1 MEKAKNV
8 YVLTADFGWS
18 DLGTWSSLYENK
30 EKDGQGNVIRADNVM
45 LYDTENC
52 IVDISKNKMA
62 VIQGLDGFIIAERND
77 TLMICRREDEDQIKK
92 FVTDVRIQKG
102 DSLV

>member
-1 MEKAKNV
+1 
-8 YVLTADFGWS
+8 
-18 DLGTWSSLYENK
+18 
-30 EKDGQGNVIRADNVM
+30 
-45 LYDTENC
+45 
-52 IVDISKNKMA
+52 MA

>member
-1 MEKAKNV
+1 MLLV
-8 YVLTADFGWS
+8 
-18 DLGTWSSLYENK
+18 YENK
-30 EKDGQGNVIRADNVM
+30 DKDEQGNVIRADNVM